1 MDKYNDRMFLVS
13 VPESID
19 KWDGSLIMTQVVVS
33 GKTIKTLGQIIRR
46 NSTEAKRH
54 VAEVP
59 YAPDGFDGQKSTK
72 QIEFVVEYLRREA
85 MAVAMNDGRSI
96 VGVGPV
102 RWHDNGRMGM
112 GIARMEYTTVPLTVW
127 ED

>member
-1 MDKYNDRMFLVS
+1 VPETIDKYSGD
-13 VPESID
+13 
-19 KWDGSLIMTQVVVS
+19 LIMTRVVVS
-33 GKTIKTLGQIIRR
+33 GKMIKTLGQIIRR

-59 YAPDGFDGQKSTK
+59 YAPDGVDGKKSTK
-72 QIEFVVEYLRREA
+72 QIEFVVEYLKRYAMQEA
-85 MAVAMNDGRSI
+85 MNEGHSV
-96 VGVGPV
+96 VGIGPV